1 MHTQRIDIALKSKR
15 LLAPGIMELNYVR
28 TDDKPITYVPGQFF
42 SLHFPFKNEE
52 KSRSYSTA
60 GRVEDIQKN
69 REFCFVI
76 SAVPKGAASQF
87 FFATEP
93 GDPLKMSGP
102 FGALTLP
109 LSDPQRYIFIGT
121 GTGAAPFRTMLPSL
135 LQRMAQNS
143 KLEVELILGARTA
156 ESIIYKDEFEVTAQ
170 QTKNFHLNLCYSQE
184 HPDNKS
190 MNEHSG
196 RVQTQFARLNANP
209 EADIVYLC
217 GNPGMVEESA
227 EYFKALDFTPK
238 NLKQEKYRFST
249 L

>member
-1 MHTQRIDIALKSKR
+1 MHPQRIDIALKSKR

-42 SLHFPFKNEE
+42 SLHFPFENEE
-52 KSRSYSTA
+52 KNRSYSTA
-60 GRVEDIQKN
+60 GRVDNIREN

-76 SAVPKGAASQF
+76 RAVPKGAASQF

-93 GDPLKMSGP
+93 GDSLKMSGP

-109 LSDPQRYIFIGT
+109 LSDPRRYIFIGT

-143 KLEVELILGARTA
+143 ELEVELILGARSA
-156 ESIIYKDEFEVTAQ
+156 EAIIYKDEFQATAQ
-170 QTKNFHLNLCYSQE
+170 QTKNLRLSLCYSQE
-184 HPDNKS
+184 HPNNSKV
-190 MNEHSG
+190 NEYPG
-196 RVQTQFARLNANP
+196 RVQTQFGRLHANP
-209 EADIVYLC
+209 QTDIVYLC

-227 EYFKALDFTPK
+227 EYFKERDFTPK
-238 NLKQEKYRFST
+238 NLKQEKYKFST